1 MDSIKV
7 VVNRDQSQEHQEL
20 KETFKMFDLNNDGII
35 TKEELGIVMKR
46 LGRETNDRD
55 LETMIRDVDT
65 NGNGVVELDEFIN
78 MMKAQTRTMTSDEAV
93 RQAFQVFDKNGD
105 NFINKDEIR
114 FVVEGYWKQNII
126 LLFSMAMNNL
136 GENVTEAEVNEMLQ
150 CMDLNKDGRVSFEEF
165 KKMFE

>member
-7 VVNRDQSQEHQEL
+7 VVNRDQTQEHQEL

-114 FVVEGYWKQNII
+114 
-126 LLFSMAMNNL
+126 MAMNNL

>member
-7 VVNRDQSQEHQEL
+7 VVNRDQTQEHQEL
-20 KETFKMFDLNNDGII
+20 QETFKMFDLNNDGII
-35 TKEELGIVMKR
+35 IKEELGIVMKR

-114 FVVEGYWKQNII
+114 
-126 LLFSMAMNNL
+126 MAMNNL

>member
-7 VVNRDQSQEHQEL
+7 VVNRDQTQEHQEL

-114 FVVEGYWKQNII
+114 
-126 LLFSMAMNNL
+126 MAMNNL
-136 GENVTEAEVNEMLQ
+136 GENVTEAELNEMLQ

>member
-55 LETMIRDVDT
+55 LESKLEHSNAKPR
-65 NGNGVVELDEFIN
+65 
-78 MMKAQTRTMTSDEAV
+78 
-93 RQAFQVFDKNGD
+93 
-105 NFINKDEIR
+105 
-114 FVVEGYWKQNII
+114 
-126 LLFSMAMNNL
+126 
-136 GENVTEAEVNEMLQ
+136 
-150 CMDLNKDGRVSFEEF
+150 
-165 KKMFE
+165 

>member
-114 FVVEGYWKQNII
+114 
-126 LLFSMAMNNL
+126 MAMNNL

>member
-114 FVVEGYWKQNII
+114 
-126 LLFSMAMNNL
+126 MAMNNL
-136 GENVTEAEVNEMLQ
+136 GENVTEAEVDEMLQ